1 MRKILRPYI
10 YELLVFLVIL
20 SCVIWY
26 IFASGYVV
34 VHLSTPTLLAAV
46 ALIIWGIQ
54 YRFCF
59 VLLSLRLI
67 FDILHGSFITLNA
80 EYIEQFEFKFSSL
93 LDKNSKWRKGK
104 TVTVEKSPYYK
115 IAVRTPDG
123 ILILTSSQHVDLSPN
138 TVYKFVY
145 GQNSHAI
152 ADVSPL

>member
-1 MRKILRPYI
+1 MRKMLRPYI
-10 YELLVFLVIL
+10 HELLIFLL
-20 SCVIWY
+20 LFSCVIWY

-34 VHLSTPTLLAAV
+34 IHLSVPTLLAAAAFIV
-46 ALIIWGIQ
+46 WGIQ

-59 VLLSLRLI
+59 VLFSIRVIL
-67 FDILHGSFITLNA
+67 DILRKNFIMINA
-80 EYIEQFEFKFSSL
+80 EYIEQFEFKSSSL

-123 ILILTSSQHVDLSPN
+123 ILILTSSQHIDLSPN
-138 TVYKFVY
+138 TVYTFVY

-152 ADVSPL
+152 ADVNPL